1 MPSRIRNPKDFVA
14 GGIFT
19 TVGLAAVL
27 LGRQYSMGTA
37 TRMGPAYF
45 PTALGLV
52 LALIGVVV
60 LVRSFLQ
67 RGEPIQGLAVK
78 PLLLVLGATVL
89 FGALL
94 RGAGLLIAL
103 VTLVVLS
110 AWASRQ
116 FRWPVAL
123 ALAVGL
129 ATFSALVFVRA
140 LGLPLP
146 LVGSWLGR

>member
-1 MPSRIRNPKDFVA
+1 MASLIRNPKDFAA
-14 GGIFT
+14 GAIFT
-19 TVGLAAVL
+19 AAGLAAVL

-45 PTALGLV
+45 PTTLGLV
-52 LALIGVVV
+52 LVLIGFVV
-60 LVRSFLQ
+60 LARSFLQ

-78 PLLLVLGATVL
+78 PMLLIIGATVL

-94 RGAGLLIAL
+94 RGAGLL
-103 VTLVVLS
+103 
-110 AWASRQ
+110 
-116 FRWPVAL
+116 VAL

-129 ATFSALVFVRA
+129 AAFSALVFVRA

-146 LVGSWLGR
+146 VVGSWLGR